1 MTCPILF
8 ESVNGEI
15 NRTVKKK
22 IKIVKL
28 KVLGRMDSR
37 MSGLCD
43 WHGCH
48 TEPRERVGRVI
59 TFAEEA
65 GEAPFLNL
73 LAFVLKF
80 APNYCD

>member
-1 MTCPILF
+1 
-8 ESVNGEI
+8 
-15 NRTVKKK
+15 
-22 IKIVKL
+22 
-28 KVLGRMDSR
+28 MDSR
-37 MSGLCD
+37 ISGPCD

-48 TEPRERVGRVI
+48 TEPRERVGRVV